1 MNTSAVLQK
10 TCEKGALCAAV
21 GLAAGALWMAGAE
34 FLRSRK
40 YKAIEL
46 PARLSG
52 NAHLKRNFYAL
63 ITPGAALTQLNAL
76 IAQYDVVLALPG
88 TAPRAE
94 RKLALESLKN
104 AFTAYFEASKI
115 KMEYVQSFGRVPA
128 PAKLRNAHAAL
139 FLHAHAATG
148 PNAH

>member
-1 MNTSAVLQK
+1 MLVDLIAVSLSTGVTLYALTHNRSQMNTSAVLQK

-21 GLAAGALWMAGAE
+21 GLAAGALWM
-34 FLRSRK
+34 
-40 YKAIEL
+40 
-46 PARLSG
+46 
-52 NAHLKRNFYAL
+52 AL